1 MQGQINAKVYPYEI
15 NDMKEKYLIEI
26 EEKLGPNKVQV
37 GEKIKERYC
46 HIWEMDKPLL
56 AKAVIFPKTTQDVSD
71 VLAICNKY
79 NQPVVVHGGLT
90 NLVGSTE
97 TNENEVVICM
107 EKMNEIEELDLYSR
121 TISVQSGVILETIHQ
136 AVDKE
141 ELLFPMTFGAKGS
154 AQIGGVIATNAG
166 GLRVFRYGM
175 TRNLVLGLEVVLA
188 DGTIISSMKKII
200 KDNSGYDLKQLFIG
214 SEGTLGV
221 ITKAVLRLQQ
231 KPKSRNSVFVAFK
244 DFDKV
249 VAFLKF
255 MDAGLAGI
263 LSGYELLWE
272 LNFKAMTSPSTN
284 IPKPLPYGYK
294 YYVLLETLG
303 SNYAKDQQR
312 LEELLEEAILEEV
325 VLDATIA
332 QSEQHLELFWKIRED
347 VDILVSQCNNV
358 QHFDVSLP
366 VPDIGAYVDGVFE
379 ALENMDEVE
388 KYFAHG
394 HVADGN
400 IHFMI
405 GKNNNSQDLISKIN
419 EIIYSPLKA
428 LGGSVSAE
436 HGIGIHKKP
445 YINICRSSEE
455 IHLMQSLKV
464 ALDPKGI
471 LNRGKIID
479 C

>member
-1 MQGQINAKVYPYEI
+1 
-15 NDMKEKYLIEI
+15 MKEKHIEEI
-26 EEKLGPNKVQV
+26 EQKLGTDKVLV
-37 GEKIKERYC
+37 GEKVKERYC

-71 VLAICNKY
+71 ILAICHNH
-79 NQPVVVHGGLT
+79 NQPIVVHGGLT

-97 TNENEVVICM
+97 TNEHEVVICM
-107 EKMNEIEELDLYSR
+107 EKMSAIEELDLSSR
-121 TISVQSGVILETIHQ
+121 TITVQAGVILENIHQ
-136 AVDKE
+136 AVEKE

-154 AQIGGVIATNAG
+154 TQIGGVIATNAG

-175 TRNLVLGLEVVLA
+175 TRNLVLGLEAVLA
-188 DGTIISSMKKII
+188 DGTIISSLKKII

-231 KPKSRNSVFVAFK
+231 KPKSRNSAFVALN

-255 MDAGLAGI
+255 MDAGLAGT

-272 LNFKAMTSPSTN
+272 RNFKAMTSSSTN
-284 IPKPLPYGYK
+284 FPKPLPYGYK

-303 SNYAKDQQR
+303 SDYDKDHQK
-312 LEELLEEAILEEV
+312 LEELLEEALTEDF
-325 VLDATIA
+325 VLDATMA
-332 QSEQHLELFWKIRED
+332 QSIQHLEIFWKIRED

-358 QHFDVSLP
+358 QNFDVSLP
-366 VPDIGAYVDGVFE
+366 IPEIGTYVDTVFK
-379 ALENMDEVE
+379 ALDKVPEVE
-388 KYFAHG
+388 NYFAHG

-400 IHFMI
+400 IHFLV
-405 GKNNNSQDLISKIN
+405 GKNDNTPELISKIN
-419 EIIYSPLKA
+419 NIIYNPLKA

-436 HGIGIHKKP
+436 HGIGVHKKQ
-445 YINICRSSEE
+445 YLNLCRSKEE
-455 IHLMQSLKV
+455 IQLMQSLKV
-464 ALDPKGI
+464 AMDPKGI

-479 C
+479 CQT